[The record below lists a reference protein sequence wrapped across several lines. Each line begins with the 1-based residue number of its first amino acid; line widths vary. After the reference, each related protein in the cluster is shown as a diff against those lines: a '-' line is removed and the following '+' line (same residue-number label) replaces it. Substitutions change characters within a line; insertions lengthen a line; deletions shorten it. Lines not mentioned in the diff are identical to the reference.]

1 MPQQRAPIF
10 RLPEELLLRIIKEY
24 ADQDLRPA
32 GNHPVWYKSYYDR
45 RWAILRTVKWDI
57 ILLNATY
64 LWSFIELSWPKR
76 MVDSHLSRRKS
87 ALLHI
92 SWNPRYDH
100 LEDQSAPAWQNW
112 IGENLPI
119 IEELHLGVIGDKPSD
134 HKQSST
140 NLLAACLT
148 SSSQSL
154 KCLGI
159 KISTADLFRKTL
171 SGHLPTLLTPN
182 LVRLELSDC
191 GCANLSLASLQSVD
205 VVGSSASANE
215 IFGLLSGNQALRSCI
230 FHIHHLKDLPNSSL
244 TDPQSS
250 PLPLVHLRH
259 LDIGPLPPDQL
270 TWLFQRIKPE
280 AVSSCSILL
289 KMDIRTQSGFTL
301 PSALHSYATR
311 ATILKV
317 KDGDLI
323 YSLPDQFEHLIS
335 IRTYHSTDSGVAQ
348 LNLFPSF
355 TSLTHL
361 YIEQY
366 DQALGSRW
374 LTALRSCIHLECLHI
389 EGGIDFAG
397 GLGGGQISFI
407 PFLRALSEE
416 APSFC
421 PKLLTLSL
429 YDSHRRSWIGRQTSP
444 WDKDDTKDKRMALDT
459 MEMMLKVR
467 AGLGIGIQK
476 LILSF
481 NTWWSEDVA
490 KWEEYVGVVE
500 VETDPAE
507 EPEETEEQEQW

>member
-1 MPQQRAPIF
+1 
-10 RLPEELLLRIIKEY
+10 
-24 ADQDLRPA
+24 
-32 GNHPVWYKSYYDR
+32 
-45 RWAILRTVKWDI
+45 
-57 ILLNATY
+57 
-64 LWSFIELSWPKR
+64 

-92 SWNPRYDH
+92 SWNPSHSYFKPRT
-100 LEDQSAPAWQNW
+100 APAWENW
-112 IGENLPI
+112 IGENLSI
-119 IEELHLGVIGDKPSD
+119 IEELHLGIFGEEPSD
-134 HKQSST
+134 HNQSST

-148 SSSQSL
+148 SPSQSL

-159 KISTADLFRKTL
+159 KISSTDLFRKTL

-205 VVGSSASANE
+205 VVGSSASADE
-215 IFGLLSGNQALRSCI
+215 IFDLLSGNQALRSCI
-230 FHIHHLKDLPNSSL
+230 FHIRHLKDLPDSSL

-289 KMDIRTQSGFTL
+289 KMDIRTQSEFTL
-301 PSALHSYATR
+301 PPALHYYATR

-317 KDGDLI
+317 KDGDLT

-335 IRTYHSTDSGVAQ
+335 IRTFHSTDSGVAQ

-374 LTALRSCIHLECLHI
+374 LAALRSCNHLEFLHI

-429 YDSHRRSWIGRQTSP
+429 CDSHRRSWIGRQTSP
-444 WDKDDTKDKRMALDT
+444 WDKDDTNDKRMAIER

-490 KWEEYVGVVE
+490 KWEAYVSVVE
-500 VETDPAE
+500 VEADPAE
-507 EPEETEEQEQW
+507 EPEAPEELEDC